1 MGFGDFLKG
10 LVPAAA
16 GAATSLIPGVGPA
29 LAPIAAGAAGS
40 LLGGGSSGKKS
51 GGGGGSVGGIS
62 AGDIQ
67 SQQSDM
73 IDKLLGYQTPG
84 SQFLE
89 DYTLNVFFDTNKDY
103 KDSKR
108 ATNTFDIINDAVQ
121 SENLDPF
128 SAMNFMA
135 SKLSP
140 TSEFYS
146 TDDFAQL
153 LNAEVGSNKQSN
165 ILGDAFATNFYRG
178 PTAKEERYY
187 KNLASSMGMNKS
199 PMQFASF
206 LNTRLAN
213 TLEGAGKSPLNNYE
227 QAAQAYYGTAIRDP
241 DGYKTGTYN
250 VFGRPY
256 LRNDSSKLIA

>member
-1 MGFGDFLKG
+1 MSFGDFIGKIAG
-10 LVPAAA
+10 PAGTIIGGAIGGPA
-16 GAATSLIPGVGPA
+16 GAAIGGGIGS
-29 LAPIAAGAAGS
+29 AAS
-40 LLGGGSSGKKS
+40 NLLGGGGSSG
-51 GGGGGSVGGIS
+51 GAGGIS
-62 AGDIQ
+62 AGDIN
-67 SQQSDM
+67 SQQSD
-73 IDKLLGYQTPG
+73 ILDKLLGYETPG
-84 SQFLE
+84 SKFLE
-89 DYTLNVFFDTNKDY
+89 DYALNVFFDTEKDY

-121 SENLDPF
+121 SENLDLF

-187 KNLASSMGMNKS
+187 KNLANSMGMNKS

-206 LNTRLAN
+206 MNSRLAN
-213 TLEGAGKSPLNNYE
+213 TLEGAAKGPLNNYE

-241 DGYKTGTYN
+241 EGNKTGTYN

-256 LRNDSSKLIA
+256 LRDDSSKLLA